1 MDPLKQQQLTMPVVE
16 VFLAIEEQIL
26 INIAKR
32 LKKHK
37 GLFDEDIHSWQVQK
51 LSELGALT
59 QQNIIMIAKYARLS
73 IDEVTKMLE
82 QAGYTTVQEYEGDL
96 QEAVQL
102 GLAIQPPTGPEVST
116 SLQAILSA
124 YQAQAMNTFNLV
136 NTTLIQQAEQAYLDI
151 VNQTVGKVLAGVQTP
166 REALREVAAKWAND
180 GIPALID
187 KAGRKWSTEGYLS
200 MIARTMSN
208 NIANDM
214 QDARMAEYGVDLIEV
229 SSHMGARPKCAPY
242 QGRIFSLS
250 GTSDKYPP
258 FSSTSYGQPDGLFGI
273 NCRHVKY
280 PFIPGITKQRFKPYD
295 AEKNRKAYE
304 ESQQQRYLERQIRKA
319 KREYNMMEALHD
331 KEGMKKAREKV
342 LQAQENMR
350 EFFKQTGRTRNRSR
364 EQLALNN
371 PRISGS
377 PSSSKKE
384 TQNSKT
390 KSTNP
395 ESSNNPIDRF
405 VKVRDRGNFDGSKI
419 PNN

>member
-37 GLFDEDIHSWQVQK
+37 GMLDEDILSWQAQQ

-59 QQNIIMIAKYARLS
+59 QQNIITIAKHARLS
-73 IDEVTKMLE
+73 IDEVTKMLKK
-82 QAGYTTVQEYEGDL
+82 AGYTTVQEYEGDL

-102 GLAIQPPTGPEVST
+102 GLAIQPPTGPEVSP

-166 REALREVAAKWAND
+166 REALREVAGKLAEK

-187 KAGRKWSTEGYLS
+187 KAGKQWSTEAYMNMVMRS
-200 MIARTMSN
+200 MSN
-208 NIANDM
+208 RIANDM

-250 GTSDKYPP
+250 GTSDKYPS
-258 FSSTSYGQPDGLFGI
+258 FSTTSYGQPDGLFGI

-280 PFIPGITKQRFKPYD
+280 PFIPGITKQRFKPFD

-304 ESQQQRYLERQIRKA
+304 ESQQQRFLERQIRKA
-319 KREYNMMEALHD
+319 KRELAMMQAMGDE
-331 KEGMKKAREKV
+331 EGIKKAKQKV
-342 LQAQENMR
+342 LDRQAEMR
-350 EFFKQTGRTRNRSR
+350 EFIDATGRTRNRAR
-364 EQLALNN
+364 EQ
-371 PRISGS
+371 
-377 PSSSKKE
+377 
-384 TQNSKT
+384 
-390 KSTNP
+390 
-395 ESSNNPIDRF
+395 
-405 VKVRDRGNFDGSKI
+405 VY
-419 PNN
+419 